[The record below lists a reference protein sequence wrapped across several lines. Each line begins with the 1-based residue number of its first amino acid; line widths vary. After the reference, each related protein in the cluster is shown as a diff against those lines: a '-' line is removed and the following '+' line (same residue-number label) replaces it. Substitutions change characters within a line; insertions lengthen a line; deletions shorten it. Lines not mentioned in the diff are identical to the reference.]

1 MSEEEKELLHGGCAD
16 GPPGSSMR
24 GHFTACVYEERLRG
38 GRGGGGRG
46 MGRRRWTGRRRRTG
60 RGRRKRRTGKRWRT
74 GRRWRRRRAAMDQD
88 RERQGQVHP
97 LFTSFPTK
105 VFINWRIVTN

>member
-1 MSEEEKELLHGGCAD
+1 M
-16 GPPGSSMR
+16 
-24 GHFTACVYEERLRG
+24 V
-38 GRGGGGRG
+38 
-46 MGRRRWTGRRRRTG
+46 RRRWTGRRRRTGRGRRRRRTGMRRRTG

-74 GRRWRRRRAAMDQD
+74 GRIWRRRRAAMDQD